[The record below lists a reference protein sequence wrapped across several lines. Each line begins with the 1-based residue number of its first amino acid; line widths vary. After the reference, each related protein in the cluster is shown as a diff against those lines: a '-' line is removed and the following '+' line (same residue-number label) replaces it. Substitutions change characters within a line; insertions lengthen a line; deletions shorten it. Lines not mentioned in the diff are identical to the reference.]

1 MSTHR
6 AAAVAALRDWAA
18 IATPARRAA
27 LIAAAWRAGET
38 RVAALAEAAGVT
50 RQTVYT
56 DLRAEGIDPDDREDT
71 MSISPLNIEGFT
83 GELAAAD
90 AQWGAAMARWRAAH
104 PDASRDEATT
114 EGTRL
119 VAVMDTT
126 ARYADVRG
134 LLVREEAARVER
146 DRLVHRADLCWE
158 ALSTA
163 SAWLAAHHAYVVAV
177 DAAHTAIGRWCESAE
192 AARARMW
199 VCGSPRS
206 EAAYRQIREA
216 GHPALEEAVAA
227 LDPDPARTAA
237 ELRADLD
244 ARHQHRTALAA
255 QTVQLARTA
264 PAGV

>member
-71 MSISPLNIEGFT
+71 MTISPLDIEGFT

-90 AQWGAAMARWRAAH
+90 AQWDAAMARWRAAH

-114 EGTRL
+114 EGMRL

-134 LLVREEAARVER
+134 LLVREEAARAER

-199 VCGSPRS
+199 YCDSPRS

-244 ARHQHRTALAA
+244 ARHQHRAALAA
-255 QTVQLARTA
+255 QTARLAPTA
-264 PAGV
+264 PAGA